1 MYIDD
6 NFKDYAKQVC
16 TCSPYQGQCHR
27 PCPHACCPSVTVGAT
42 LTGVPGSSARVT
54 NSGTCCRPVLNFEIP
69 RGNTGPAGATGPAG
83 PTGSTGA
90 TGPAGPTGP
99 TGAAGLIGATG
110 PAGPTGANGPTGP
123 TGATGS
129 TGPTGATG
137 PTGST
142 GPAGE
147 APDDVFASF
156 ATFAIP
162 FTNAT
167 QIPLGTSTADPTGQI
182 VLSDPTH
189 IDLAPG
195 YYLISYHVS
204 SILSTPG
211 YMQITPYYNGSS
223 HIEYGIYFRTASNY
237 TTAYG
242 SNSIII
248 DVPEQ
253 TRFSLTF
260 NSPVTNTEG
269 TATITVVKLNRASLT
284 G

>member
-83 PTGSTGA
+83 PTGST
-90 TGPAGPTGP
+90 
-99 TGAAGLIGATG
+99 GATG

>member
-1 MYIDD
+1 MI
-6 NFKDYAKQVC
+6 
-16 TCSPYQGQCHR
+16 
-27 PCPHACCPSVTVGAT
+27 VGF
-42 LTGVPGSSARVT
+42 L
-54 NSGTCCRPVLNFEIP
+54 IIH
-69 RGNTGPAGATGPAG
+69 GATGPAG
-83 PTGSTGA
+83 PTGA
-90 TGPAGPTGP
+90 NGPAGPTGP
-99 TGAAGLIGATG
+99 TGAAGLIGA
-110 PAGPTGANGPTGP
+110 
-123 TGATGS
+123 
-129 TGPTGATG
+129 
-137 PTGST
+137 T